1 MLRLV
6 HLMREALRGTQ
17 RHSEALRGTQ
27 SHSEPLRASQSLSEP
42 LNALRASHRQS
53 RQHSSTSSTSAP

>member
-17 RHSEALRGTQ
+17 SHSEALRAT
-27 SHSEPLRASQSLSEP
+27 QSLSEP